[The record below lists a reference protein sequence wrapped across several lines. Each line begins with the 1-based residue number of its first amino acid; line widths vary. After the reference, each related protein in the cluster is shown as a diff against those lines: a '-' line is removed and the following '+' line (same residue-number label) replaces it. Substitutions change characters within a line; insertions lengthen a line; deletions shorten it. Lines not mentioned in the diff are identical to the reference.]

1 MFRFLF
7 DIDTWQE
14 LKESLTKNKLRT
26 VITMIGVWWGIL
38 LLIGL
43 LGSAKG
49 IENKFSVQFGDYA
62 TNSVFI
68 WGQSTSMAFKGYQE
82 GRFPRLKFSHLEKIK
97 NQVRGIKFLLPRNAR
112 DAQVVRGVQYA
123 SFTMSGDFP
132 LLDQIQKK
140 NLIAGRFINQ
150 SDINESKKVAVIS
163 DDVFKQLFD
172 ADEDAIGDF
181 IKINEINYTVVG
193 VFEQGDFDFGGQL
206 HIPFTTFQKVYNQGD
221 NIGWIT
227 VTGENG
233 FDIRQLEKDVK
244 LVLKNLNYVHPDDNR
259 AFGSFNLGE
268 LFERFEGFLMGMQF
282 LTWFVGIA
290 TLIAGVFA
298 IGNILLITVKER
310 TKEIGIRRAIG
321 ATPFEIKRQIVIESI
336 FLTIIAG
343 IFGIYPPAFVAQV
356 VAFAFGLAASSIFP
370 ALIMGIFSKRINSS
384 GAITGMITGLLFTL
398 SYIIFFKFIAPDFN
412 NSDYWFLG
420 ISPEGIGIIGMLVN
434 FFFAI
439 AISLITKAPPE
450 EIKNLV
456 DKIRQPG

>member
-1 MFRFLF
+1 MFKFLI
-7 DIDTWQE
+7 DKDTWQE
-14 LKESLTKNKLRT
+14 LRESLTKNKLRT

-68 WGQSTSMAFKGYQE
+68 WGQSTSKAFKGYQE
-82 GRFPRLKFSHLEKIK
+82 GRRPRLKFSHLEKIK
-97 NQVRGIKFLLPRNAR
+97 NQVKGIKFLLPRNAR
-112 DAQVVRGVQYA
+112 DVQVVRGVQYDN
-123 SFTMSGDFP
+123 FGLSGDFP

-140 NLIAGRFINQ
+140 NLISGRFINQ
-150 SDINESKKVAVIS
+150 LDVNDNKKVAVIS
-163 DDVFKQLFD
+163 DDVYKQLFD
-172 ADEDAIGDF
+172 IDEKAIGEF
-181 IKINEINYTVVG
+181 IKINEISYKVIG
-193 VFEQGDFDFGGQL
+193 VFEQGDFDFGGEL
-206 HIPFTTFQKVYNQGD
+206 HIPFTTFQNVYNQGD

-227 VTGENG
+227 VTGEDGYN
-233 FDIRQLEKDVK
+233 IRQIENDVK

-321 ATPFEIKRQIVIESI
+321 ATPFEIKRQIVLESI
-336 FLTIIAG
+336 FLTFIAG
-343 IFGIYPPAFVAQV
+343 IFGIISGGWILIAMDSAYGSGPDSVLINASVPILVVFISVIILVVFGTLIGLIPANRAT
-356 VAFAFGLAASSIFP
+356 SIKP
-370 ALIMGIFSKRINSS
+370 IDALR
-384 GAITGMITGLLFTL
+384 
-398 SYIIFFKFIAPDFN
+398 
-412 NSDYWFLG
+412 
-420 ISPEGIGIIGMLVN
+420 
-434 FFFAI
+434 
-439 AISLITKAPPE
+439 E
-450 EIKNLV
+450 E
-456 DKIRQPG
+456 